1 MCFSLTKVSFLLG
14 GEAAECYCYDS
25 RFYAFYLSMSELIFG
40 FGLVWSVCVDFISCV
55 QLTYE
60 ILVHAL
66 LDAQHGVRLIWLVGN
81 ALDLPLC

>member
-1 MCFSLTKVSFLLG
+1 MKFWFRLDLSF
-14 GEAAECYCYDS
+14 
-25 RFYAFYLSMSELIFG
+25 
-40 FGLVWSVCVDFISCV
+40 WSVLVDTIGYV
-55 QLTYE
+55 QLRYE